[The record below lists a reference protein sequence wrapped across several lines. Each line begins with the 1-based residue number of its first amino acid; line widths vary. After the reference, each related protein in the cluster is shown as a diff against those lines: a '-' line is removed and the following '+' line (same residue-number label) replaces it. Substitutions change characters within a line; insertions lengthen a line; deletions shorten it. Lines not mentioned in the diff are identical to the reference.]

1 MIVKDIPLALITFL
15 VNRLVSRDLID
26 NIIMCELC
34 TIAKQE
40 NYEASYSLMFSWNF
54 IFQIILIFG
63 EN

>member
-1 MIVKDIPLALITFL
+1 MIVKDIPLALITFW
-15 VNRLVSRDLID
+15 VNRLVSRDLTD

-40 NYEASYSLMFSWNF
+40 NYEASHSLMFSWNF

-63 EN
+63 ED